1 MRLQHSL
8 NYLHY
13 LWWIVMILTITIF
26 TIFFEP
32 LDPIS
37 FLAHNGNTLIFN
49 GSGTRALEKAHSRV
63 RTSGSPSWS
72 LGRARTMSPAGGM
85 QANGHVRG
93 QSRGAGRVLSTP
105 GNLLYG
111 GIMQALREAWSQ
123 AASGRLQELQP
134 ETNTWPLPAQS
145 STRLEPRR
153 GLEGSGGGAV
163 SLKGV
168 ISSLQKTVP
177 KWIGESGK

>member
-13 LWWIVMILTITIF
+13 LGWIVIILTITIF

-37 FLAHNGNTLIFN
+37 FLAHNRNTLIFN
-49 GSGTRALEKAHSRV
+49 GSGTQALEKAHSRV

-93 QSRGAGRVLSTP
+93 QSRGAGRVLSTQ

-134 ETNTWPLPAQS
+134 ETLDLCQPSPLPDVSQGGVW
-145 STRLEPRR
+145 R
-153 GLEGSGGGAV
+153 GCSFPQGSHQFFTEDC
-163 SLKGV
+163 S
-168 ISSLQKTVP
+168 
-177 KWIGESGK
+177 